1 MKTIE
6 QFCASNG
13 ACKEG
18 REWAIANCKDMNE
31 VWQTA
36 SPQWVLWI
44 ALRSGVLTAK
54 ELRLFAVWSARQVQH
69 LMTDARSIK
78 ALDVAELYA
87 NGKATDAKLADATDA
102 AYEAADRPASYAARA
117 AYAAAAYAIRAA
129 ADAAA
134 YAVIVVSEYD
144 AAREAQA
151 QWLRENTNP
160 NFA

>member
-1 MKTIE
+1 MKTIQE
-6 QFCASNG
+6 FCASNG

-18 REWAIANCKDMNE
+18 RDWAIANCKDMNE

-36 SPQWVLWI
+36 SPHWLRWV
-44 ALRSGVLTAK
+44 ALRSGVLTTK
-54 ELRLFAVWSARQVQH
+54 ELRLFAIWSARQVQH
-69 LMTDARSIK
+69 LMPDKRSIK
-78 ALDVAELYA
+78 ALDVAELHA
-87 NGKATDAKLADATDA
+87 NGKATDDELAAAADG
-102 AYEAADRPASYAARA
+102 AYEAADCPVSYAPRA
-117 AYAAAAYAIRAA
+117 AYAAAVGAIRAA

-134 YAVIVVSEYD
+134 YAVIVVSEHD